1 MSRLFWI
8 LLYTVVQKSISI
20 DAFRGL
26 TRYILTPI
34 SVSSKIQKYNRI
46 YVPPTITHDEE
57 PMDHGELE
65 WDFIAEDIPFGL
77 VDKNIT
83 ANIGVNPQF
92 ETLYRRLFRMF
103 ICGLPKIY
111 LGTNFGPDLDNPN
124 QIVFLFI

>member
-8 LLYTVVQKSISI
+8 LLYTVVPKSISI

-26 TRYILTPI
+26 TRYIPTPI
-34 SVSSKIQKYNRI
+34 SISSKIQKYNRI
-46 YVPPTITHDEE
+46 YLPPTITPEEE

-65 WDFIAEDIPFGL
+65 WDFFTEDIPFSL
-77 VDKNIT
+77 VDKNVT
-83 ANIGVNPQF
+83 ANIVVNPQF